1 MYLYQYYYH
10 EELSSDCRQQNEVDD
25 LLMKIVCHGSH
36 NPIQLHLILEI
47 SKDSEFCLNE
57 I

>member
-1 MYLYQYYYH
+1 MHLYQYYYH
-10 EELSSDCRQQNEVDD
+10 EELSLDCRQQNEVDD